1 MSESIHKFIEK
12 IKKIESKPIII
23 KNFINKKEIEN
34 FHKLYVELPVEINNE
49 RQQIIKKKWSNNFFP
64 ELQQLYKEKLKSVI
78 SDYVMDNPKTKD
90 DLESLGLFQES
101 FKPVSLH
108 VDTGFDFNKIIYKQI
123 LMPLTNEGETVIFK
137 NRFYGC
143 STTFSIDPKELSA
156 KGYNRRSS
164 EHLDIYDKK
173 PFDKD
178 MQKKFLNHE
187 NIDNLKGLKVEMI
200 YKWKLGDLLIFDRT
214 SLHCSSSNLNK
225 KKIGLTTSTI
235 KK

>member
-1 MSESIHKFIEK
+1 MHKFIEK
-12 IKKIESKPIII
+12 IKKIEAKPIII

-90 DLESLGLFQES
+90 NLESLGLFQES

>member
-1 MSESIHKFIEK
+1 MHTFIEK
-12 IKKIESKPIII
+12 IKKIEAKPFVI

-34 FHKLYVELPVEINNE
+34 FQKLYTELPIEINNQ
-49 RQQIIKKKWSNNFFP
+49 RQKIIKKKWSNNFFP
-64 ELQQLYKEKLKSVI
+64 ELQQLYKEKLQSII
-78 SDYVMDNPKTKD
+78 SDYVMDNPKTRN

-108 VDTGFDFNKIIYKQI
+108 VDTGFDFNKIIYKQT
-123 LMPLTNEGETVIFK
+123 LMPLTDEGETVIFK

-156 KGYNRRSS
+156 KGYNKRSS
-164 EHLDIYDKK
+164 EHLSIYGEK

-178 MQKKFLNHE
+178 IHKKFLNHE
-187 NIDNLKGLKVEMI
+187 DINNLQGLSVEMI
-200 YKWKLGDLLIFDRT
+200 YKWKLGDLLVFDRT
-214 SLHCSSSNLNK
+214 NLHCSSSNLNK
-225 KKIGLTTSTI
+225 KKIGFTTSTI